1 MTYARQKYIL
11 DVEDGVFQVQRALR
25 HTHVIGCMLSSLVV
39 SHHSIY
45 NRRRAVSEARASG
58 IDSGSAR
65 KRDIPFLQQ
74 QGSISIL
81 NGR

>member
-25 HTHVIGCMLSSLVV
+25 HTHVIGCMLSSMVV

-45 NRRRAVSEARASG
+45 NKRRAVSEARASG
-58 IDSGSAR
+58 IGHRLGFSQKAGHT
-65 KRDIPFLQQ
+65 
-74 QGSISIL
+74 ISTAT
-81 NGR
+81 RTY